1 MASLIGSLT
10 ESNRTNVD
18 ARTQVN
24 LGGQPFKTF
33 KFSTDNFQVQ
43 HQATV
48 VSQKNIGGDVLIW
61 GNSALGQWGQF
72 KWGTQAS
79 QSFILGLSL
88 LGVNALGDKS
98 SEYEIV
104 RVSPPNNS
112 FNEPFL
118 TTYFIDTDETTAT
131 VSGGTVT
138 F

>member
-24 LGGQPFKTF
+24 LSGQPFKTF
-33 KFSTDNFQVQ
+33 KFATDNFQVQ

-61 GNSALGQWGQF
+61 GNDGFGQWGSF
-72 KWGTQAS
+72 KWGTTAS

-104 RVSPPNNS
+104 RVSPPNNR

-118 TTYFIDTDETTAT
+118 SDYFIDTDETTAT
-131 VSGGTVT
+131 LGEEVWI
-138 F
+138 